1 MLKIVYPICCG
12 MDVHKSFLV
21 ACIAS
26 INEQGVTTYKGKRFC
41 TFTRPTAV
49 CHLVGSEQL
58 QGRVYGAYRDVL
70 APYLQH
76 PRTRPQYCPCPPQVR
91 QGYPGKENRQKG
103 RQVVCGHLQAR
114 PGFWQ
119 LYPTIRYSS
128 APGFGVLPLKT
139 HQFHHGRENRAQNC
153 LTVSNIKLDDVFPDG
168 FGKAATAITSGC

>member
-1 MLKIVYPICCG
+1 MLI
-12 MDVHKSFLV
+12 FLV
-21 ACIAS
+21 TLSYVLVIS
-26 INEQGVTTYKGKRFC
+26 VSNSVLLKNLRNDLIMTVEDNVDEVEYYDSLQGVIDDNDND
-41 TFTRPTAV
+41 
-49 CHLVGSEQL
+49 LVDKY
-58 QGRVYGAYRDVL
+58 VVL
-70 APYLQH
+70 
-76 PRTRPQYCPCPPQVR
+76 
-91 QGYPGKENRQKG
+91 GKENRQKG

>member
-1 MLKIVYPICCG
+1 
-12 MDVHKSFLV
+12 
-21 ACIAS
+21 
-26 INEQGVTTYKGKRFC
+26 
-41 TFTRPTAV
+41 V
-49 CHLVGSEQL
+49 CHLVGREQL

>member
-26 INEQGVTTYKGKRFC
+26 INEQGVTTYKGKRFWG
-41 TFTRPTAV
+41 RPPAV
-49 CHLVGSEQL
+49 CHLVGREQL

>member
-1 MLKIVYPICCG
+1 MSVQSLPVPSNLRTEGMCYAQNRLSYLLWNGCPQIVSGSLYCLNQRAG
-12 MDVHKSFLV
+12 RYHLQRQAVLHL
-21 ACIAS
+21 
-26 INEQGVTTYKGKRFC
+26 YR
-41 TFTRPTAV
+41 RPPAV
-49 CHLVGSEQL
+49 CHLVGREQL

-91 QGYPGKENRQKG
+91 
-103 RQVVCGHLQAR
+103 
-114 PGFWQ
+114 
-119 LYPTIRYSS
+119 
-128 APGFGVLPLKT
+128 VLPLKT

>member
-1 MLKIVYPICCG
+1 M
-12 MDVHKSFLV
+12 
-21 ACIAS
+21 
-26 INEQGVTTYKGKRFC
+26 
-41 TFTRPTAV
+41 
-49 CHLVGSEQL
+49 CHLVGREQL

-70 APYLQH
+70 APIYNILEHARNIVLAH
-76 PRTRPQYCPCPPQVR
+76 PKYVKAIR
-91 QGYPGKENRQKG
+91 GKKTDKKG